1 MIEYISDYFAKF
13 LCSKNTSN
21 STFSNNDDF
30 EIIKYGIEC
39 IINILIPIIVYF
51 IFSTITHNIIN
62 MLIWLPAFLFLRNYI
77 GGYHASSHI
86 RCIIFSSLFGI
97 LCIWVSSILTNEYLY
112 IKISIITTCLILYL
126 IEGPILQ
133 NETYLSIKNS
143 LYIKGLI
150 VFILECFFML
160 LLFYFNIK
168 LGNCFFLSILG
179 AYILYVTELTKRKI

>member
-1 MIEYISDYFAKF
+1 
-13 LCSKNTSN
+13 
-21 STFSNNDDF
+21 
-30 EIIKYGIEC
+30 
-39 IINILIPIIVYF
+39 
-51 IFSTITHNIIN
+51 